1 MLHHL
6 PSTVLEPLTLR
17 TRIIITFFFSTLN
30 NTASKINQTPSFY
43 FLSLYPGNY
52 DKCVSLM
59 MASVKDDEKSNVVQN
74 VLSHA
79 AVAKKNLIVIHLIVS
94 NSCINDIEYYQRI

>member
-1 MLHHL
+1 
-6 PSTVLEPLTLR
+6 
-17 TRIIITFFFSTLN
+17 
-30 NTASKINQTPSFY
+30 
-43 FLSLYPGNY
+43 
-52 DKCVSLM
+52 M

-94 NSCINDIEYYQRI
+94 NSCINDIEYYQRIWFAYHQRISRFPPQLGTAPTF